1 MVVSPDVRTRGQ
13 PFVITGKAQ
22 LCAKQVGAE
31 AVCLGMEWETSY
43 LWGLR
48 FPLGLGGDGFN
59 AVSLYHPVYDR
70 RQASP
75 VSF

>member
-1 MVVSPDVRTRGQ
+1 MVVSRDIRTRGQ

-48 FPLGLGGDGFN
+48 FPLGLEGDGFN
-59 AVSLYHPVYDR
+59 AVSFCHPVYDR
-70 RQASP
+70 WQESP